1 MRENDRIRSIGILS
15 YKIDSPR
22 YTGRRS
28 GYGNIIKVGDNI
40 AIITAAHC
48 VYEIGVD
55 KFNIDMNFSTVYGSL
70 KDHIPIESA
79 IIHKNW
85 GINHE
90 IGFDTAVLIPQKG
103 SYDFKYYY
111 DIASSIKETFQFEEN
126 IELSIAYIKGLLI
139 KKSECINVQGR
150 KEFIYG
156 NKMIGVEF
164 KGKRGLSGSPWFFQE
179 NGEWKQIALTSSKLK
194 SQKNMLWGPE
204 WGEEMVE
211 ISNYIQGKGLDD
223 QNLMIQKIKQER
235 RNGI

>member
-1 MRENDRIRSIGILS
+1 MR
-15 YKIDSPR
+15 
-22 YTGRRS
+22 
-28 GYGNIIKVGDNI
+28 
-40 AIITAAHC
+40 
-48 VYEIGVD
+48 
-55 KFNIDMNFSTVYGSL
+55 
-70 KDHIPIESA
+70 
-79 IIHKNW
+79 
-85 GINHE
+85 
-90 IGFDTAVLIPQKG
+90 FDTAVLIPQKG

-139 KKSECINVQGR
+139 KKIECINVQGR